1 MAEWFRAHDPPPY
14 CYLDLFSVV
23 SSSTPRPRF
32 RVISKL
38 VSLLPTGTL
47 DSLCSISVRNICLFI
62 YSVPI
67 NTTVLND
74 N

>member
-32 RVISKL
+32 RVISQL

-47 DSLCSISVRNICLFI
+47 DLFVI
-62 YSVPI
+62 FVVIFVYLF
-67 NTTVLND
+67 TVSQLTPQF
-74 N
+74 